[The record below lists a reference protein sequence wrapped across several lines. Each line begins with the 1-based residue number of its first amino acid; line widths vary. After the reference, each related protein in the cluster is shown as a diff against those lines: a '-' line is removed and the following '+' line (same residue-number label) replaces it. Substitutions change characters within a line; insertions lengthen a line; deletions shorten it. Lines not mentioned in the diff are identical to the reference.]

1 MPEDDHSSGTV
12 FELIMKHIIYVQTT
26 VQTHT
31 NNLLKFF
38 FESFSLIK
46 NKTDSIYGTG
56 QVNDPA

>member
-1 MPEDDHSSGTV
+1 MPEDHHSSGTV

-38 FESFSLIK
+38 FESFSFIK